1 MQSTNNQK
9 IVIVGKQLSTIA
21 LYENHL
27 ERQRCL
33 KHTRRNQLSIQLLT
47 AYSEP
52 TRST

>member
-1 MQSTNNQK
+1 MQSTNNQKK

-33 KHTRRNQLSIQLLT
+33 KHTRRNQ
-47 AYSEP
+47 
-52 TRST
+52 